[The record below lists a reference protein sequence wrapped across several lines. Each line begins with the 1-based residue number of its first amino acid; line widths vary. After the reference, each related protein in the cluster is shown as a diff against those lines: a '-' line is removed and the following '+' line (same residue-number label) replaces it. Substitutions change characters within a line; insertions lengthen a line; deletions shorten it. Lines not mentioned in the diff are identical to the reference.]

1 LSQETITPN
10 EFKLLRDYIELNCGI
25 ALGEE
30 KAYLVETRLASLLV
44 ETGCQD
50 FGSFYRLAA
59 HDTSPTLRDK
69 IVDAMTTNETLWFRD
84 QHPFEILKAKLL
96 PALAEEIR
104 AGTRFRI
111 RIWSAASSTG
121 QEPYSIAMTILE
133 FCKANPGIRPEH
145 FEILATDISPSA
157 LFLAKSGRYDAATL
171 ARGLPDYYR
180 ETYFEQVGAVWAVKD
195 SVKRMIN
202 FKRFNLQDPIDSLGK
217 MDIVFCRYVAIYFS
231 EAFKRQIYSGIA
243 RLLAPSGHLII
254 SAVESLR
261 GLVDD
266 FDAQSHA
273 NGTYYR
279 YARPKGAP

>member
-1 LSQETITPN
+1 MSQETITPS
-10 EFKLLRDYIELNCGI
+10 EFKLLRDYIEQHCGI
-25 ALGEE
+25 ALGAE

-50 FGSFYRLAA
+50 FGSFHRLAVA
-59 HDTSPTLRDK
+59 NTTPNLRDR

-84 QHPFEILKAKLL
+84 RHPFEILKTKLL
-96 PALAEEIR
+96 PPLADEIR
-104 AGTRFRI
+104 AGARSRI

-171 ARGLPDYYR
+171 ARGLPDYHR
-180 ETYFEQVGAVWAVKD
+180 ETYFQQAGSVWAVNEAL
-195 SVKRMIN
+195 KRMIT
-202 FKRFNLQDPIDSLGK
+202 FRRFNLQEPIEPMGK

-231 EAFKRQIYSGIA
+231 EAFKRQIYTGIA

-266 FDAQSHA
+266 FEPLSHA
-273 NGTYYR
+273 NGTYFR
-279 YARPKGAP
+279 CARPRGTP